1 MLNSQQQQGPQTGQT
16 SERAP
21 DALPRNQATDGPVP
35 GASHERLQGRA
46 SSVTV
51 AAASLPPGQE
61 NECEQRHSVD
71 RGLTIAVAPC
81 ILADRIRLEALS
93 LVNRY
98 RVVRTFDIAARCFPE
113 RPFKAAL
120 TAAQRAVRE
129 LKKAGYIQPHITDRR
144 QHVYGLTKKGADWL
158 ENRGVEAW
166 ASVRRVNDMTN
177 PEHLLWANF
186 IVSCCA
192 VRGLEAQTESE
203 LLQSL
208 KQMPRKK
215 GRATPQGLLDVTY
228 TIGAGTKNHKRT
240 LRPDAVAFESGK
252 VTWFEIDRSKR
263 GAEREAALKAL
274 YLSVGE
280 TLNNRLEL
288 EEVVVLAKTERTHQR
303 ALTLARAC
311 KGSKRDLNNLPE
323 EERALREIGESGIFE
338 VWGKAQGKDG
348 KPVAGVLGYVIVQML
363 PMWLPKVRI
372 DARNK
377 HSTAGWFS
385 EDYLPYRKPPG
396 YAPWPA
402 PRSPLV
408 AKG

>member
-1 MLNSQQQQGPQTGQT
+1 MLTSQLQQALQTGQT
-16 SERAP
+16 CEKHAQDVR
-21 DALPRNQATDGPVP
+21 PRQAIDGAVP
-35 GASHERLQGRA
+35 GRAHEGPKGRA
-46 SSVTV
+46 RTDTV
-51 AAASLPPGQE
+51 VEVPLPPVQE
-61 NECEQRHSVD
+61 KEHKRRHGVD
-71 RGLTIAVAPC
+71 RGLTTVVAPC
-81 ILADRIRLEALS
+81 LLADRIRLEALS

-129 LKKAGYIQPHITDRR
+129 LKKAGYVQPYITDRR

-166 ASVRRVNDMTN
+166 ASVRRVSDMTN

-186 IVSCCA
+186 IVSCCE
-192 VRGLEAQTESE
+192 VRGLEAQTEAE
-203 LLQSL
+203 LLHSL
-208 KQMPRKK
+208 KQIPRKK
-215 GRATPQGLLDVTY
+215 GRPAPQGLLNVTY
-228 TIGAGTKNHKRT
+228 SIGAGSKNHKRA
-240 LRPDAVAFESGK
+240 LRPDAIAYESGAA
-252 VTWFEIDRSKR
+252 TWFEIDRSKR
-263 GAEREAALKAL
+263 GAEREAALTAL
-274 YLSVGE
+274 YLSIGE
-280 TLNNRLEL
+280 TLNNGLEL

-303 ALTLARAC
+303 ALSLAREC
-311 KGSKRDLNNLPE
+311 QRKSRSLSRLTEG
-323 EERALREIGESGIFE
+323 ERAIREVGESGIFE
-338 VWGKAQGKDG
+338 VWGKAPGAGGKQ
-348 KPVAGVLGYVIVQML
+348 VSIVLGYVIVQML

-396 YAPWPA
+396 LAAWSA

-408 AKG
+408 AEG